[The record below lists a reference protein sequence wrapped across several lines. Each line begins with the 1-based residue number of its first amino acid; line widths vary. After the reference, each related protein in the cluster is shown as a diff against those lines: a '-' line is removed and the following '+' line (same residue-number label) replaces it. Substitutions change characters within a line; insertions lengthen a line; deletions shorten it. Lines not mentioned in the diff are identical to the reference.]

1 MNVDGKVEVQQMDF
15 YVGVSTCVRQTRCE
29 IMLPISEAEIF
40 RFICSDSLCGSFII
54 PASLFA
60 PDRTGKNNK
69 HSLDPRGE
77 ADDREEE
84 PVCVEVFKHA
94 LDGLAVDPE
103 RNAGSSQVQAAAH
116 HIL

>member
-1 MNVDGKVEVQQMDF
+1 MDF
-15 YVGVSTCVRQTRCE
+15 HVGVSARESV
-29 IMLPISEAEIF
+29 PPVSEAGF
-40 RFICSDSLCGSFII
+40 VPFIRTESLFGSFII

-60 PDRTGKNNK
+60 ADSTGERNK

-84 PVCVEVFKHA
+84 SVRVEVLKHA

-103 RNAGSSQVQAAAH
+103 GDAGSSQVQAAAH
-116 HIL
+116 HVL

>member
-15 YVGVSTCVRQTRCE
+15 YVGVSACVRQTRCE
-29 IMLPISEAEIF
+29 IMLPISEAEI
-40 RFICSDSLCGSFII
+40 FICSDSLCGSFII